1 MEGQSAALCDDLDR
15 KSFCG
20 LQHQTIPCSEALRVR
35 GRQRRFCLIS
45 GVGVFISILQSM
57 VFTTPNCKLGLN
69 MACFLEIIF
78 NERDLST

>member
-1 MEGQSAALCDDLDR
+1 MTLTGRASV
-15 KSFCG
+15 G
-20 LQHQTIPCSEALRVR
+20 CSIKLFPVVEALRVR

-69 MACFLEIIF
+69 MACLLEIIF